1 MLEVLLYNCKG
12 RVDAALP
19 EVLSIA
25 LQRLSS
31 GENTNLSAQA
41 RLGVGT
47 ADTGGPM
54 AVLLYNVLSAAIHYS
69 PPLALEAIATTGADA
84 RAVLGAW
91 LQHTEGALAKLRVH
105 DLKIRILAL
114 ASLLAWPTAAAPP
127 LVTSHRLLVVRSSV
141 HLLLQIGI
149 KKKELEE
156 RKAAGDADD
165 DDDDDDDEGASALG
179 RIKAMVEAR
188 NGGGGG
194 DSGGGG
200 DEDDDEAEAYDD
212 DDDRLMMEK
221 LKLFQGLD
229 DLDDDDEL
237 SDDEDFTSPLDQLD
251 EAVEFCDAFQA
262 ACADEPVLIH
272 RVGLMPGSA
281 APELAPEET
290 TSLDGLLKAA
300 TAAKRAITGDSAVA
314 TSG

>member
-1 MLEVLLYNCKG
+1 M
-12 RVDAALP
+12 
-19 EVLSIA
+19 
-25 LQRLSS
+25 
-31 GENTNLSAQA
+31 
-41 RLGVGT
+41 
-47 ADTGGPM
+47 
-54 AVLLYNVLSAAIHYS
+54 
-69 PPLALEAIATTGADA
+69 
-84 RAVLGAW
+84 LGAW

-114 ASLLAWPTAAAPP
+114 SSLLAWPTAAAPP

-165 DDDDDDDEGASALG
+165 DDDDDDDDEGASALG

-194 DSGGGG
+194 GDSGGG

-272 RVGLMPGSA
+272 RVGLMPGGA

-300 TAAKRAITGDSAVA
+300 TAAKRAALEA
-314 TSG
+314 ASG

>member
-19 EVLSIA
+19 EVLAIA

-114 ASLLAWPTAAAPP
+114 SSLLAWPSAAAPP

-149 KKKELEE
+149 KKKEMEE

-188 NGGGGG
+188 NGGGGD

>member
-1 MLEVLLYNCKG
+1 M
-12 RVDAALP
+12 
-19 EVLSIA
+19 
-25 LQRLSS
+25 
-31 GENTNLSAQA
+31 
-41 RLGVGT
+41 
-47 ADTGGPM
+47 
-54 AVLLYNVLSAAIHYS
+54 
-69 PPLALEAIATTGADA
+69 
-84 RAVLGAW
+84 LGAW

-114 ASLLAWPTAAAPP
+114 SSLLAWPNAAAPP

-156 RKAAGDADD
+156 RKAAGDAD

-272 RVGLMPGSA
+272 RVGLMPGGA

-300 TAAKRAITGDSAVA
+300 TAAKRAITGDSAYA

>member
-114 ASLLAWPTAAAPP
+114 SSLLAWPTAAAPP

-194 DSGGGG
+194 GDGGGG

-272 RVGLMPGSA
+272 RVGLMPGGA

-300 TAAKRAITGDSAVA
+300 TAAKRAALEA
-314 TSG
+314 ASG

>member
-1 MLEVLLYNCKG
+1 M
-12 RVDAALP
+12 
-19 EVLSIA
+19 
-25 LQRLSS
+25 
-31 GENTNLSAQA
+31 
-41 RLGVGT
+41 
-47 ADTGGPM
+47 
-54 AVLLYNVLSAAIHYS
+54 
-69 PPLALEAIATTGADA
+69 
-84 RAVLGAW
+84 
-91 LQHTEGALAKLRVH
+91 
-105 DLKIRILAL
+105 
-114 ASLLAWPTAAAPP
+114 AAA
-127 LVTSHRLLVVRSSV
+127 
-141 HLLLQIGI
+141 
-149 KKKELEE
+149 
-156 RKAAGDADD
+156 AAT
-165 DDDDDDDEGASALG
+165 
-179 RIKAMVEAR
+179 RMTTWR
-188 NGGGGG
+188 R
-194 DSGGGG
+194 
-200 DEDDDEAEAYDD
+200 DD

-272 RVGLMPGSA
+272 RVGLMPGGA